1 MLDLLLPISCNASDL
16 SRLQLRVEAFITREK
31 LPASDGQKHIQ
42 TVCFKPF
49 SSDLPI
55 APVLGPNGWLWLGA
69 VVSSSFVAFLVLM
82 GILTRYCIYP
92 IDHNTGKV
100 FSYAARSSL
109 NLLLIC
115 ACIAITAS
123 AAVLWNKRSSTVEAK
138 KIQKV
143 DAPMSSTSPS
153 SYFYNGDRE
162 LESVPQESIVK
173 ATRLHYGERPNVK
186 KMLSELDGSYIGVM
200 ASGPS
205 LLRHDVAAV
214 CSSGL
219 AKNLHF
225 ESISFSW

>member
-1 MLDLLLPISCNASDL
+1 MLDLLLPISSNASDL
-16 SRLQLRVEAFITREK
+16 SRLQLRIEAFITREK
-31 LPASDGQKHIQ
+31 LPASDAHKHIQ

-49 SSDLPI
+49 SSDLPV

-69 VVSSSFVAFLVLM
+69 IISSSFVAFLVLM
-82 GILTRYCIYP
+82 GILTRYYIYP
-92 IDHNTGKV
+92 IDHNTGRI

-109 NLLLIC
+109 NMLLIC

-123 AAVLWNKRSSTVEAK
+123 AAVLWNKRRSTVEAK
-138 KIQKV
+138 KIQNM
-143 DAPMSSTSPS
+143 DASMSGTPS

-186 KMLSELDGSYIGVM
+186 KMLSELDGSNIGVM

-205 LLRHDVAAV
+205 ALRHDVAAV